1 MKTITL
7 AKTAVAAAVAGVPLS
22 TSAVQLE
29 DYLIANSSY
38 EEAFFNANLNASDS
52 ARNEQIAYDFNM
64 NARYQ
69 KTFTTLPR
77 SWGYTLTGFANAVRF
92 GSTPQAFVVDADGNA
107 VLDENGNQ
115 QTFDLEDSDE
125 DYGFSAEG
133 TIDTYFA
140 NSPYPQSFW
149 FGQGRYETQ
158 DSADDDD
165 VSATI
170 GLGYGR
176 VYNATPLAKVI
187 RIVEELNEEGLL
199 TGPIP
204 DSVALEAAEIVDRE
218 DEFISKFGADE
229 YRRDYYAAIEA
240 ALARSGAIRDGK
252 LGALGALTMDEILED
267 EPISVRKHGW
277 TVRVGAG
284 FQASDLSGL
293 ADNDP
298 KLFFQWEYAR
308 PTGYKGQFIN
318 LLTYEPVFGDE
329 TTQVIRNSMSYT
341 YEMSD
346 RIDWINTWDA
356 TYRDGTSDAGIDE
369 ETIIHQLSSSYLF
382 HLNNRLD
389 YDITLK
395 LSQIDT
401 DPNPDFDP
409 DDPTQPFPGDDPT
422 IQFTMGFKYRLK

>member
-1 MKTITL
+1 MKTIKL
-7 AKTAVAAAVAGVPLS
+7 AKTAAVAAIAGVPLT

-52 ARNEQIAYDFNM
+52 ARNEQTAYDFNM

-133 TIDTYFA
+133 TIDTYFT

-204 DSVALEAAEIVDRE
+204 V
-218 DEFISKFGADE
+218 
-229 YRRDYYAAIEA
+229 
-240 ALARSGAIRDGK
+240 
-252 LGALGALTMDEILED
+252 
-267 EPISVRKHGW
+267 
-277 TVRVGAG
+277 
-284 FQASDLSGL
+284 
-293 ADNDP
+293 
-298 KLFFQWEYAR
+298 
-308 PTGYKGQFIN
+308 
-318 LLTYEPVFGDE
+318 
-329 TTQVIRNSMSYT
+329 SYT
-341 YEMSD
+341 
-346 RIDWINTWDA
+346 
-356 TYRDGTSDAGIDE
+356 
-369 ETIIHQLSSSYLF
+369 
-382 HLNNRLD
+382 HL
-389 YDITLK
+389 TL
-395 LSQIDT
+395 
-401 DPNPDFDP
+401 
-409 DDPTQPFPGDDPT
+409 PT
-422 IQFTMGFKYRLK
+422 ICSV

>member
-7 AKTAVAAAVAGVPLS
+7 ARTAIAVAIAGTPLFAG
-22 TSAVQLE
+22 AVQLE

-38 EEAFFNANLNASDS
+38 EEAFFNANLNAGDS
-52 ARNEQIAYDFNM
+52 ARNEQTAYDFNM
-64 NARYQ
+64 NARFQ

-77 SWGYTLTGFANAVRF
+77 SWGYTLTGFANAVQF

-125 DYGFSAEG
+125 DYGLSAEG
-133 TIDTYFA
+133 TIDTYFT

-158 DSADDDD
+158 DSAEDDDI
-165 VSATI
+165 SATV

-187 RIVEELNEEGLL
+187 RIVEELNEEGLI

-218 DEFISKFGADE
+218 EEFISKFGEDE

-284 FQASDLSGL
+284 YQASDLSGL

-298 KLFFQWEYAR
+298 KLLFQWEYAKPR
-308 PTGYKGQFIN
+308 GYKGQFIN

-346 RIDWINTWDA
+346 RVDWINTWDA
-356 TYRDGTSDAGIDE
+356 TIRDGTNDQGIDE
-369 ETIIHQLSSSYLF
+369 ETIIHQLTSSYLF

-395 LSQIDT
+395 LSQTDS
-401 DPNPDFDP
+401 DPNPPFDP
-409 DDPTQPFPGDDPT
+409 EDPTQPFPGDDPT
-422 IQFTMGFKYRLK
+422 IAFTMGFKYRLK